1 MNARISRYFFSVLFL
16 SLLNPVLADGI
27 SHKPKAGDD
36 AHDPGNSH
44 LQATGAHRQESLEE
58 EVARLRAIVE
68 KLLALQPTVTTLMP
82 NLAERFHVMHR
93 AGEAAD
99 WSIAG
104 HELEGIKQLIERIK
118 LVDPPMGA
126 MAEGFMG
133 PGFEKLGAAIEHG
146 NMKAFE
152 SNLKQAVDSCN
163 ACHIAAGSPSMKV
176 VLDAENSIS
185 IRHPHALGKSKM
197 PMGHM
202 H

>member
-1 MNARISRYFFSVLFL
+1 M
-16 SLLNPVLADGI
+16 ADGN
-27 SHKPKAGDD
+27 SHKPLAGDG
-36 AHDPGNSH
+36 AHEQDSSYR
-44 LQATGAHRQESLEE
+44 QATESHGQESLGE
-58 EVARLRAIVE
+58 EVARLREMVE
-68 KLLALQPTVTTLMP
+68 RLLALQPTITMLMP

-99 WSIAG
+99 WAIAG
-104 HELEGIKQLIERIK
+104 HELEGMKQLIERFK
-118 LVDPPMGA
+118 LVDPPIGA
-126 MAEGFMG
+126 MIEGFMG
-133 PGFEKLGAAIEHG
+133 PGFEELGAAIEHR
-146 NMKAFE
+146 NMKVFE

-163 ACHIAAGSPSMKV
+163 ACHVAAGSPLMKG